1 MNGYSTITELRAI
14 RFLNRNKI
22 PFVLYINGGVV
33 KKENIFKRKFKTKVI
48 SSAAKY
54 LSPSKA
60 ANDYL
65 IYYGAKEENILNYPY
80 STFFER
86 DVLKAPLTQEER
98 NAIREKYNLPKG
110 KIFVCA
116 SQFIE
121 RKNNEQLLRH
131 FKGRNEHLLLIGS
144 GPLKQS
150 YLDYISQNSMQNVTI
165 LDFLTKKPL
174 FEILKSCDVFVTL
187 SKQDIYGHT
196 TTEALANGLPVIS
209 SDRVVS
215 SLKLI
220 KNDFNGRL
228 VNLDNDDEI
237 EDAIN
242 HITYELSANAIS
254 VALENTIEKMAE
266 AHKDIF
272 MVLNNENNLHY
283 NRN

>member
-1 MNGYSTITELRAI
+1 
-14 RFLNRNKI
+14 
-22 PFVLYINGGVV
+22 
-33 KKENIFKRKFKTKVI
+33 
-48 SSAAKY
+48 
-54 LSPSKA
+54 
-60 ANDYL
+60 
-65 IYYGAKEENILNYPY
+65 
-80 STFFER
+80 
-86 DVLKAPLTQEER
+86 
-98 NAIREKYNLPKG
+98 
-110 KIFVCA
+110 
-116 SQFIE
+116 
-121 RKNNEQLLRH
+121 
-131 FKGRNEHLLLIGS
+131 
-144 GPLKQS
+144 
-150 YLDYISQNSMQNVTI
+150 MQNVTI